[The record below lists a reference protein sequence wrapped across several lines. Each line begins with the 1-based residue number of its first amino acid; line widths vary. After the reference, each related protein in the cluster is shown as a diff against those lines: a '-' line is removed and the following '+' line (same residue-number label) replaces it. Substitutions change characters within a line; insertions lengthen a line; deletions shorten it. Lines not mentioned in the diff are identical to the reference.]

1 MSTYQTTT
9 RYRGHTIDL
18 IAIGRHLADSRPLP
32 ELTEVEK
39 EFAAQVLTQAGLGA
53 HEIAARLGVAQRT
66 VTRWR
71 ARWAE
76 AAC

>member
-32 ELTEVEK
+32 ELTDAER
-39 EFAAQVLTQAGLGA
+39 EFAAQVLTQAGLGFR
-53 HEIAARLGVAQRT
+53 EIAARIGVAERT
-66 VTRWR
+66 VNRWR
-71 ARWAE
+71 ARWE
-76 AAC
+76 TAC